1 MRGDKYVEFHFPRS
15 SDLCSQ
21 NLHINLVFAPNCY
34 NFEIAKVNYIHIGC
48 YNIFSF
54 AIGTIHFYVAY
65 FIHLIFSSTICLIL
79 VNISFLSIAL
89 AQWI

>member
-65 FIHLIFSSTICLIL
+65 FFSKYCTCPVDMKFCKHVLNL
-79 VNISFLSIAL
+79 
-89 AQWI
+89 QT